1 MGAAHF
7 DSTRRI
13 SVSPSVLLCSP
24 IIALLVNIIDLFCAA
39 LSLATKNG
47 ASTSISSKGKNG

>member
-7 DSTRRI
+7 DSTTRI
-13 SVSPSVLLCSP
+13 SVSPSVLLWSP
-24 IIALLVNIIDLFCAA
+24 VIALLANNIKLFCPA

-47 ASTSISSKGKNG
+47 ASTSISIKGRNG